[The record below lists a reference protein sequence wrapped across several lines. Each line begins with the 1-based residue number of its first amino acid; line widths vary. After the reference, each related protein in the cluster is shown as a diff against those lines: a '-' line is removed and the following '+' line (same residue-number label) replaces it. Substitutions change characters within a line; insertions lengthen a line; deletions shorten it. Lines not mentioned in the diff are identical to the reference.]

1 MTDEDVKKRLWRE
14 LARSQMTLLYIEEL
28 YCVANRDYL
37 KQAVVFFN
45 DMYGIM
51 VDDFVLRIIKL
62 FDPAKTDRQE
72 NFTLC
77 SALNLNDVG
86 QLNLSQDEEDAYKRL
101 KVLRH
106 KCLAH
111 LDRRTE
117 KADIYNTYGDI
128 IDDGKMLLIFAWKKY
143 QEYICPE
150 IMNIPDAPKDP
161 VRKLVGSLKRS
172 KYMREKAK
180 DVNDLSKDYIH
191 WCLEK
196 SQD

>member
-1 MTDEDVKKRLWRE
+1 MIL
-14 LARSQMTLLYIEEL
+14 SYIEEL
-28 YCVANRDYL
+28 YDETNRSHL
-37 KQAVVFFN
+37 QQAEIFFRH
-45 DMYGIM
+45 MYRIM
-51 VDDFVLRIIKL
+51 VDDFVLGIIKL

-77 SALNLNDVG
+77 SALNLNDIG
-86 QLNLSQDEEDAYKRL
+86 QLNLSKDEVDAYKRL
-101 KVLRH
+101 KILRH

-117 KADIYNTYGDI
+117 KANIYNTYGDI

-143 QEYICPE
+143 QEYIGPE

-180 DVNDLSKDYIH
+180 DVNDLSKDYLN

-196 SQD
+196 SSG